1 MKIFNN
7 PNVQK
12 VMGAYQSKTAKTQKS
27 KQASGAKDK
36 IEFSSMAK
44 DFQVAMNAFKKL
56 PETREA
62 KIGEV
67 KAAIASGT
75 YNPSAEEA
83 VEKIVEGV
91 NFDKKI

>member
-7 PNVQK
+7 PNMQK
-12 VMGAYQSKTAKTQKS
+12 VMGAYKNKMAKTEKS
-27 KQASGAKDK
+27 KEANNTKDK

-56 PETREA
+56 PEVR
-62 KIGEV
+62 EV
-67 KAAIASGT
+67 KISEVKGAIASGT
-75 YNPSAEEA
+75 YNPSAEET
-83 VEKIVEGV
+83 VDKIVEGI